1 MQKKIQKLYEDIN
14 FIGYYASKNND
25 IHYIDKAKELFPQI
39 QKFSDWFLKE
49 NIFGID
55 EDFYQKMKIN
65 LVNILKD
72 CMTAIE
78 QNDRVLMLDALEYGI
93 SEYLQL
99 FLPEDGLKEED
110 E

>member
-1 MQKKIQKLYEDIN
+1 
-14 FIGYYASKNND
+14 
-25 IHYIDKAKELFPQI
+25 
-39 QKFSDWFLKE
+39 
-49 NIFGID
+49 
-55 EDFYQKMKIN
+55 MKIN